1 VAAGGL
7 LIVFALMTEAETSQ
21 APTVETVA
29 RNLLLMQCPLSAAIG
44 NAGLIFVTFLTSLPA
59 MILPMTRGWLKLHG
73 YMTVVCAMFTMILG
87 LTIWFE
93 TLRTRSNLFKV
104 WMSQPAA
111 TQSLI
116 QQKLKCC
123 GYINSTSPPFVV
135 DTTCTNSL
143 VAENL
148 GGCVGPFS
156 TFANNFLDLVFTG
169 AFGIVGVDVALV
181 LATAM
186 LLKDRKEKIRYR
198 HIDEKNGSGA
208 F

>member
-1 VAAGGL
+1 MRNNILISYVIVDILFVASGGL

-29 RNLLLMQCPLSAAIG
+29 RNLLLMQCPLSGKLPPIQTLLLVLMKATAAIG
-44 NAGLIFVTFLTSLPA
+44 NAGLVFVTFLTSVPA

-116 QQKLKCC
+116 QQQVR
-123 GYINSTSPPFVV
+123 YT
-135 DTTCTNSL
+135 
-143 VAENL
+143 VA
-148 GGCVGPFS
+148 S
-156 TFANNFLDLVFTG
+156 NNV
-169 AFGIVGVDVALV
+169 
-181 LATAM
+181 
-186 LLKDRKEKIRYR
+186 
-198 HIDEKNGSGA
+198 S
-208 F
+208 